1 MSIWKKSPL
10 ALSALCNNS
19 ARGCKKQYKDEE
31 GFPLLTAKFRLV
43 AAIEKHHEERY
54 RKLLHNVEKKETFQ
68 KSEVKIWECR
78 NCGHLVIGTKASEIC
93 PTCGYAQSFFEI
105 NCENY

>member
-1 MSIWKKSPL
+1 MKKLSPL
-10 ALSALCNNS
+10 ALSALCSNS
-19 ARGCKKQYKDEE
+19 TRGCEKQYKGKE
-31 GFPLLTAKFRLV
+31 GFPLLAAKCRLV

-54 RKLLHNVEKKETFQ
+54 PKLLHNVEMKEAFQ

-78 NCGHLVIGTKASEIC
+78 NSGHLVLGTKAPEIC
-93 PTCGYAQSFFEI
+93 PTCGYAQSFFEL